1 MFSRRSP
8 AAYVRLTALAVL
20 CAVFPLARAHAGAG
34 LLQVSSQL
42 SFAVVNNQ
50 GVFTVNI
57 SRLQGVAGAV
67 SATYQTVDGT
77 ALAGRDYQ
85 ATSGVVSWA
94 DGDAADKTVRVIAI
108 NEPPFA
114 GSRAFNLVLAQPT
127 GGATLGNV
135 SALLTLGGSPAGI
148 QPTVAFASPP
158 AALTLTS
165 GDSLPLAAAVTDP
178 SGILVKVQFL
188 IDGQVAG
195 EAAAPGPYTF
205 TTVVP
210 AAGTHQLS
218 VVAVDNEAR
227 QSLGTQTLNVAA
239 NDPANPAPAA
249 GIVTD
254 LNGRALAAG
263 AKVTVSASGL
273 GADGQ
278 PLQELDFYADGVLF
292 DAVKPETNADRGPM
306 PRRVGPVPRAQ
317 AAGGAVA
324 GSVFEAKYTMPG
336 LDKLISI
343 ISVAISRA
351 GHVQVSAPVTVQAVA
366 STADHAPRV
375 KLGGFT
381 NGARLSVGVTVN
393 VPVSISDPDAG
404 DGKGIERGP
413 SRRDFNVSG
422 LVARVEYYLND
433 LKVKDSKSAPYSYDF
448 APPSAGVYVLSA
460 IATDGAGLSTVS
472 KPVTVEA
479 VVSTVVT
486 IATIHDG
493 HAAPDGIGRVRFT
506 RAGGDVSSALN
517 VAYRI
522 KGDAVNGVDYL
533 GADGQPLG
541 GTFTIPA
548 GASSKKLKVLIATG
562 AAVGETIKFKLEAS
576 PDGDYQLGAGRS
588 AKIIISDAP

>member
-1 MFSRRSP
+1 M
-8 AAYVRLTALAVL
+8 
-20 CAVFPLARAHAGAG
+20 
-34 LLQVSSQL
+34 
-42 SFAVVNNQ
+42 SFDVVNNQ
-50 GVFTVNI
+50 GIFTVHI
-57 SRLQGVAGAV
+57 SRLEGQTGAV
-67 SATYQTVDGT
+67 SATYKTVDGT

-94 DGDAADKTVRVIAI
+94 DGDAADKTVQIVAI
-108 NEPPFA
+108 NEPPFT
-114 GSRAFNLVLAQPT
+114 GSRVFDLVLVQPT

-135 SALLTLGGSPAGI
+135 SASLTLVGTLQGT

-165 GDSLPLAAAVTDP
+165 GDSLPLAANISDP
-178 SGILVKVQFL
+178 SGILFKVQYL
-188 IDGQVAG
+188 IDGQLAG
-195 EAAAPGPYTF
+195 EVVAPGPYTF
-205 TTVVP
+205 NAVAP
-210 AAGTHQLS
+210 AAGMHQLT
-218 VVAVDNEAR
+218 VVAVDNGAR
-227 QSLGTQTLNVAA
+227 QSSSTQTLNVAA
-239 NDPANPAPAA
+239 YDPANPAPAV

-254 LNGRALAAG
+254 LNGRALPAG
-263 AKVTVSASGL
+263 AKVTISASGL

-292 DAVKPETNADRGPM
+292 DSLKPGTNAERGPT
-306 PRRVGPVPRAQ
+306 PRRAGPVPRSEPG
-317 AAGGAVA
+317 GGAVA

-366 STADHAPRV
+366 STTDHAPRV
-375 KLGGFT
+375 KLGGFA
-381 NGARLSVGVTVN
+381 NGARLSVGATVN

-404 DGKGIERGP
+404 SGKGIDRGP

-422 LVARVEYYLND
+422 LVARVEYYLNN

-479 VVSTVVT
+479 VASTVVT
-486 IATIHDG
+486 VSTIHNG
-493 HAAPDGIGRVRFT
+493 HAAAGGTGRVRFS
-506 RAGGDVSSALN
+506 RSGGDVSSALN

-533 GADGQPLG
+533 GADGQPLS

-548 GASSKKLKVLIATG
+548 GASSKKLKVAIAAGAG
-562 AAVGETIKFKLEAS
+562 AANLETIKFKLQAS
-576 PDGDYQLGAGRS
+576 PDGDYELGAGRS
-588 AKIIISDAP
+588 AKILITDAP